1 MGEYL
6 VENTVSNKAKA
17 AGWFVRKVR
26 WIGRRK
32 APDRVFIKDGRTVWI
47 EFKRAGKGATE
58 TQSEEHV
65 EMREH
70 GAAVYVVDNVRV
82 GLRLLEIE

>member
-6 VENTVSNKAKA
+6 VENTVSNKAKL

-32 APDRVFIKDGRTVWI
+32 APDRVFVKGGRTVWI

-58 TQSEEHV
+58 TQSEEHS

-70 GAAVYVVDNVRV
+70 GAEVHVIDNVRD
-82 GLRLLEIE
+82 GLRLLDIE